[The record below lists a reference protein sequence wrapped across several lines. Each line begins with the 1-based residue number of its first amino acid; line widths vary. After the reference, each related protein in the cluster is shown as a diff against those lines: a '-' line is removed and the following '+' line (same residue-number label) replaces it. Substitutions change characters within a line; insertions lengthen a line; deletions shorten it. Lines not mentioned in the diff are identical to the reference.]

1 VPTKNSMGTIEACL
15 TSIKHQSVPVQIVV
29 VDNSSTDGTR
39 EVARSLG
46 CEVLLAGPE
55 RSRQRNVGAAAAY
68 CDWLLFVD
76 SDMRLESGVV
86 ESCIHACRDE
96 DAHAAVVP
104 ELAVGDGFLA
114 RCRELEKLCYLGDP
128 LIEAARFFE
137 RDMFS
142 RLGGYDESILAGPE
156 DWDLPARLRK
166 AGGRITRGDIVLWH
180 MEGRIHLKECYK
192 TKRYYGMAVD
202 HYRSEHPEIAA
213 QQFSPLRSAFLRN
226 WKKLITSPHLAAGLF
241 VLKAVEYAGLKAGI
255 RDSRKHDLGG
265 VVLDE
270 GRSGR

>member
-1 VPTKNSMGTIEACL
+1 MGTIEACL

-39 EVARSLG
+39 EIARSLG

-55 RSRQRNVGAAAAY
+55 RSRQRNVGAAAAS

-128 LIEAARFFE
+128 LIEAARFYA
-137 RDMFS
+137 RDVFLS
-142 RLGGYDESILAGPE
+142 LGGYDESILAGGE
-156 DWDLPARLRK
+156 DWDLPARFRK
-166 AGGRITRGDIVLWH
+166 SGGRITRADAVLWH
-180 MEGRIHLKECYK
+180 LEGRIHLGECYR

-202 HYRSEHPEIAA
+202 RYRTKHPEMAA
-213 QQFSPLRSAFLRN
+213 QQFSPLRSALLRN
-226 WKKLITSPHLAAGLF
+226 WKKLLARPHLAAGLF
-241 VLKAVEYAGLKAGI
+241 VLKSVEYVGLMAGI
-255 RDSRKHDLGG
+255 RDSRKKQTEG
-265 VVLDE
+265 VTLNE
-270 GRSGR
+270 GPSGT